1 MDQVNLLLTK
11 KEARKFLRCVKHNT
25 LQKDALKKLGHC
37 YLMFGERKIFILL
50 KRS

>member
-1 MDQVNLLLTK
+1 MEQVNLLLTK
-11 KEARKFLRCVKHNT
+11 KEARKFLRCIKHSA
-25 LQKDALKKLGHC
+25 LQKDALKRLGHC